1 MVKQAARAGA
11 TAFIL
16 VMALHTGVVGAHGK
30 VSIEEDSCMRRVG
43 ESMVHLST
51 YQPQYEPRAQYCTEI
66 PKGGETFVVVDLIDQ
81 ALRDMP
87 VGMRVVKGTSE
98 TEDETVTIVKPSYH
112 PDGVMGGRVNLDQG
126 RYTVFITGEG
136 VPPVRYQYPLRVQMI
151 NYAKVF
157 RASLGPAI
165 TLLLLTFIGY
175 KVIKTK
181 RVQSWLASRRSIKK

>member
-1 MVKQAARAGA
+1 M
-11 TAFIL
+11 
-16 VMALHTGVVGAHGK
+16 
-30 VSIEEDSCMRRVG
+30 
-43 ESMVHLST
+43 
-51 YQPQYEPRAQYCTEI
+51 
-66 PKGGETFVVVDLIDQ
+66 VDLIDQ

-112 PDGVMGGRVNLDQG
+112 PDGVIGGRANLDQG
-126 RYTVFITGEG
+126 RYTVFIAGEG

-157 RASLGPAI
+157 RGLLGPAI
-165 TLLLLTFIGY
+165 ALLLLTLIGY
-175 KVIKTK
+175 QVIKTK